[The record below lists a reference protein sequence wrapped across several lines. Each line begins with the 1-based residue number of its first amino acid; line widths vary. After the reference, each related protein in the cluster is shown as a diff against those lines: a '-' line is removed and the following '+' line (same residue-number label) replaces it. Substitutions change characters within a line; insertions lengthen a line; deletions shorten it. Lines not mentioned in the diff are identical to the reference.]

1 MWYKNIKDTRPIGG
15 CACNKLAHWPDTCF
29 KGGWCQL
36 AAQQEFWTSEKQ
48 VVTPRT
54 EQAKL
59 GRRQSADRH
68 MSGNHLKKTY
78 PGYLFQSFIEI
89 QEQGWACSEI
99 ASKQQTIRLPHL
111 ALPAIWMLRIDDGWK
126 YPSAWDC
133 QHPRCKWTLQCNITG
148 KHQLA
153 ANVRLA

>member
-48 VVTPRT
+48 AVTPRT

-68 MSGNHLKKTY
+68 MSGNHLKKKHTQDTFSN
-78 PGYLFQSFIEI
+78 LLLRFKSRAELAARSQANSRRSACHILLCLQSE
-89 QEQGWACSEI
+89 CC
-99 ASKQQTIRLPHL
+99 ASMT
-111 ALPAIWMLRIDDGWK
+111 AEN
-126 YPSAWDC
+126 
-133 QHPRCKWTLQCNITG
+133 TLQPETANI
-148 KHQLA
+148 HV
-153 ANVRLA
+153 ANGLCSVTSLVSINSQPMWG